1 MLADDE
7 TREDDDPRKLE
18 ASRMLEILTAL
29 YELAL
34 DLSDLANKLQLLEG
48 EMTKGGRMNENEV
61 IAMVERERE
70 RCQQLLREVGEE
82 LRSEGEK

>member
-7 TREDDDPRKLE
+7 IREDDEPRKIE
-18 ASRMLEILTAL
+18 ASRMLENLTVL

-34 DLSDLANKLQLLEG
+34 DLSDLANKLQVPEG
-48 EMTKGGRMNENEV
+48 EMTKGGRMNGNKV

-70 RCQQLLREVGEE
+70 RYQSSLRVVGEE
-82 LRSEGEK
+82 FKRQE